1 MRFPHCRCSQA
12 LSPPELQHRLGTP
25 RRSWAPHLPGRAP
38 PCPPGAAVEPHRPL
52 CAGALSQTPR
62 AQPNSKRK
70 LCFISP
76 GEFRK
81 VIGAGSHAGTSP
93 SKRHHH
99 LNTGAAE
106 AEQVKRPFKSLDQML
121 FPPCIAQKSLSPLSE
136 LFRLQG
142 NKRLPKGT
150 GNSSSSPSRPPTHA
164 AVCTAPS
171 KS

>member
-1 MRFPHCRCSQA
+1 MEELGS
-12 LSPPELQHRLGTP
+12 LSCGQSTTMPP
-25 RRSWAPHLPGRAP
+25 RSCCRAP
-38 PCPPGAAVEPHRPL
+38 QACVQEHSAEVPRPN
-52 CAGALSQTPR
+52 AGEKIP
-62 AQPNSKRK
+62 QPDSEGN

-81 VIGAGSHAGTSP
+81 VIGVGSHAGTSP
-93 SKRHHH
+93 SKRQHHF
-99 LNTGAAE
+99 NTGAAE
-106 AEQVKRPFKSLDQML
+106 AEQVKRTFKSLDQML